1 MSSYSILEGSMRLM
15 ALDIG
20 ERRIGVAL
28 SDPGQMLARGLRVIT
43 RRSRQA
49 DASLIASL
57 AREHEVEK
65 IIVGHPLH
73 LDGRAGEQAR
83 RIEEYARAL
92 QQDTGV
98 PVLLWDESYST
109 ERAREAM
116 IEAGR
121 KRKERKERLDAV
133 AAAVILQDYMDSV
146 GPASGE

>member
-1 MSSYSILEGSMRLM
+1 LTGSSITEGSMRLM

-43 RRSRQA
+43 RGSRQA
-49 DASLIASL
+49 DASLIGSL
-57 AREHEVEK
+57 VREHEVEK
-65 IIVGHPLH
+65 IIVGHPLR
-73 LDGRAGEQAR
+73 LDGSAGEQAR
-83 RIEEYARAL
+83 QIEAYAREL
-92 QQDTGV
+92 QQDTGI

-146 GPASGE
+146 GGTADE

>member
-1 MSSYSILEGSMRLM
+1 MRLM

-28 SDPGQMLARGLRVIT
+28 SDPGQMLARALRVIT

-49 DASLIASL
+49 DACLIASL
-57 AREHEVEK
+57 VREHEVEK

-73 LDGRAGEQAR
+73 LDGSAGEQAR
-83 RIEEYARAL
+83 RIEAYAREL
-92 QQDTGV
+92 QQDIGV
-98 PVLLWDESYST
+98 PVLLRDESYST

-146 GPASGE
+146 GPKAGE

>member
-1 MSSYSILEGSMRLM
+1 MRLM

-43 RRSRQA
+43 RGSRQA
-49 DASLIASL
+49 DASLIGSL
-57 AREHEVEK
+57 VREHEVEK
-65 IIVGHPLH
+65 IIVGHPLR
-73 LDGRAGEQAR
+73 LDGSAGEQAR
-83 RIEEYARAL
+83 QIEAYAREL
-92 QQDTGV
+92 QQDTGI

-146 GPASGE
+146 GGTADE

>member
-1 MSSYSILEGSMRLM
+1 MRLM

-28 SDPGQMLARGLRVIT
+28 SDPGRMLARGLQVIT
-43 RRSRQA
+43 RGSRQA

-57 AREHEVEK
+57 VREHEVEK
-65 IIVGHPLH
+65 IIVGHPLR
-73 LDGRAGEQAR
+73 LDGSAGEQAR
-83 RIEEYARAL
+83 RIEAYAREL

-133 AAAVILQDYMDSV
+133 AAAVILQDYMDSTRPTA
-146 GPASGE
+146 GD